1 MCGITGWDR
10 VYVLTYNG
18 ELYNTTEIR
27 DELSAKGYYFS
38 GYSDTEVLLTAY
50 VEWGP
55 ACLERFNGIFAFAI
69 WDQSREIL
77 FMARDR
83 MGVKPLFYTQV
94 GSSFLFGSQLKA
106 ILANPIVPH
115 EVDIEG
121 LAEVFCIGP
130 ARTPG
135 LGVFKGVK
143 DLRAGHCLTHTKSGT
158 TVRQYWKLENRPHTD
173 DLAATAEKL
182 TVLLKDTVERQL
194 VSDVPV
200 CTLLSGGLDSST
212 ITAIAKDHYK
222 ERNEELHTWSID
234 YEGNDRFFQAN
245 EYQPNSDAP
254 WVERVSEYLGTIHHR
269 VVLETSQ
276 VVTALV
282 DAVKASDLPGM
293 ADIDSSLQLF
303 CREVKKSATVALSGE
318 SADEVFGGYPWFR
331 NPEATSSGTFPW
343 ARKIPE
349 RAQLLSSARQEEKPL
364 PEDPQPGV
372 LGRGQE
378 AVQGDLQRPILP
390 VAAAAGPIQGEGDRG
405 IRRRGVRT
413 VLVWPAHGKCPNV
426 RVLSPSGYVDEGKP
440 GAGRVDRLLL
450 HKGQRVGGGQWF
462 S

>member
-158 TVRQYWKLENRPHTD
+158 TVRQCWKLENRPHTD

-212 ITAIAKDHYK
+212 ITAIAKDHYLRRGTRNSTPGPSTTK
-222 ERNEELHTWSID
+222 ETTA
-234 YEGNDRFFQAN
+234 FFRRT
-245 EYQPNSDAP
+245 S
-254 WVERVSEYLGTIHHR
+254 
-269 VVLETSQ
+269 TSQ
-276 VVTALV
+276 TPTRPGWSESRSTWGQSTTAWCW
-282 DAVKASDLPGM
+282 K
-293 ADIDSSLQLF
+293 
-303 CREVKKSATVALSGE
+303 RRKS
-318 SADEVFGGYPWFR
+318 
-331 NPEATSSGTFPW
+331 
-343 ARKIPE
+343 
-349 RAQLLSSARQEEKPL
+349 
-364 PEDPQPGV
+364 
-372 LGRGQE
+372 
-378 AVQGDLQRPILP
+378 
-390 VAAAAGPIQGEGDRG
+390 
-405 IRRRGVRT
+405 
-413 VLVWPAHGKCPNV
+413 
-426 RVLSPSGYVDEGKP
+426 
-440 GAGRVDRLLL
+440 
-450 HKGQRVGGGQWF
+450 
-462 S
+462 